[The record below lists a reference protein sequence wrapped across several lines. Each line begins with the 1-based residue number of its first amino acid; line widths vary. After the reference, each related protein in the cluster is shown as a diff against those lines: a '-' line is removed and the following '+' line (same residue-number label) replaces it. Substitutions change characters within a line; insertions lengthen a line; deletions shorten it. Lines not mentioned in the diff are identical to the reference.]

1 MQASRHEAHA
11 PAAGSPRNGSG
22 WPRTP
27 SRSGPTCPTPV
38 LVPLSTPGPGAQ
50 GSKGPLRAQEEKR
63 PQNIHYFDASAIYG
77 VLRGRPC
84 PNDAKLQGAQAR
96 LAREATHSVTTAKE
110 SPSFYSVSV
119 SNWQSLQVLYGIHMV
134 LDFSP
139 PLTAPPPSTPDLG
152 MLPSPRENWVSEGC
166 PQLRHHA
173 RPRAQRPPRVGSV
186 APLSGTQGLL
196 RGKQTH

>member
-27 SRSGPTCPTPV
+27 SRSGPTCPTPRPCPSV
-38 LVPLSTPGPGAQ
+38 HPGPRRTGQQ
-50 GSKGPLRAQEEKR
+50 GSSQSTGGETT
-63 PQNIHYFDASAIYG
+63 QNIHYFDASAIYG

-96 LAREATHSVTTAKE
+96 LACEATHSVTTAKE
-110 SPSFYSVSV
+110 FPSFYSVSV

-173 RPRAQRPPRVGSV
+173 RPRSQRPPKVGSV